1 MIRLLNPLSFP
12 VLVHELLL
20 LALCLAKAALSNTFQ
35 VELMNRPYRSISLC
49 VLLSLTALCFRPALA
64 DGTGQAQAPIHLSPS
79 PVEPEAAKVVSLLFT
94 RFHYRPQPLDQSFS
108 KVVFDHLLENLDP
121 ERSSFTRADI
131 DSFAPEANALAPS
144 TLNGELSPAFFIVNR
159 YLNRALEQY
168 QYAQTLL
175 PHGFDFTSKES
186 VQIERKDAPWPSLT
200 DELHDLWRKHAED
213 DWLRLKLAG
222 QNDEAIR
229 QTLTHRYQR
238 VTERL
243 KKTTPEDAFQ
253 IYMTAFSESMDPH
266 TDYFVPKTAL
276 EFNTQMSLSLVG
288 IGAYLREHDEY
299 VQISELVPGGP
310 AGTSGKV
317 HVGDRIVAV
326 GQGDKAGLVD
336 VVGWRADDVVG
347 LIRGAVGTSVRIE
360 LLSDERKGDSV
371 TRTVVLQRR
380 KVSIADEA
388 ARSSV
393 IETADQGHRQR
404 IGVISVPSFYE
415 DFEGRRDGDPGYSS
429 VSRDVKRMLTEF
441 NEKHVDGVLID
452 LRNNGGGS
460 LTEATALAGLF
471 SGSGPVVQVRDARGN
486 VEVDGAPNDQ
496 AVWTGPLGVLVNHGS
511 ASASEIF
518 AAAIQDKKRGL
529 IIGETTFG
537 KGTVQNLVDLD
548 SVVGRDGSNKLGEL
562 KMTIAQF
569 YRVNGVSTQLVGVRP
584 DISFPSTGQEKL
596 FGESIYKNALPASSI
611 SALPR
616 KAGAAQAR
624 FVSVLEETHEKRV
637 ADSPAWQLMLDEIN
651 AFQRASSRTSV
662 SLNLAVRK
670 ADRDADIAVTKAF
683 QDRRR
688 NIDKAAG
695 VPADSDDAAIAD
707 DGLDPSERALSP
719 EKTPSSSKMLKDPG
733 LQEAAQIVADESRL
747 LIMFAAATG

>member
-1 MIRLLNPLSFP
+1 
-12 VLVHELLL
+12 
-20 LALCLAKAALSNTFQ
+20 
-35 VELMNRPYRSISLC
+35 MNRPYRSLSLC
-49 VLLSLTALCFRPALA
+49 ILLSVTTLRVHPVLA
-64 DGTGQAQAPIHLSPS
+64 DGASQPQAPIHLSPS
-79 PVEPEAAKVVSLLFT
+79 PIELDAGKVVSLLFT
-94 RFHYRPQPLDQSFS
+94 RFHYRPHPLDQSFS
-108 KVVFDHLLENLDP
+108 KVVFDHLLDNLDP

-131 DSFAPEANALAPS
+131 ESFAPEANSLAPS
-144 TLNGELSPAFFIVNR
+144 TLNGDLSPAFFIVNR

-175 PHGFDFTSKES
+175 AKGFDFTSRES
-186 VQIERKDAPWPSLT
+186 FQIERKDAPWPASG
-200 DELHDLWRKHAED
+200 DELRELWRKHAQD

-222 QNDEAIR
+222 QDDEAIR
-229 QTLTHRYQR
+229 KTLTHRYQR
-238 VTERL
+238 VAERL
-243 KKTTPEDAFQ
+243 QKTTPEDAFQ

-326 GQGDKAGLVD
+326 GQGDKSGLVD

-360 LLSDERKGDSV
+360 LLSDEHKGDSV
-371 TRTVVLQRR
+371 ARTVVLQRR
-380 KVSIADEA
+380 KVSIADEQ
-388 ARSSV
+388 ARSSI
-393 IETADQGHRQR
+393 IETLNQGHHQR

-415 DFEGRRDGDPGYSS
+415 DFDGRSAGDPGYSS

-441 NEKHVDGVLID
+441 DKTHVDGVLID

-486 VEVDGAPNDQ
+486 VEIDDAPNDH
-496 AVWTGPLGVLVNHGS
+496 AAWTGPLGILVNHGS

-518 AAAIQDKKRGL
+518 AAAIQDRKRGF

-537 KGTVQNLVDLD
+537 KGTVQNLINLD

-569 YRVNGVSTQLVGVRP
+569 YRVNGVSTQLVGVQP
-584 DISFPSTGQEKL
+584 DIPFPSTGQAKQ
-596 FGESIYKNALPASSI
+596 FGESTYKNALPPSTI
-611 SALPR
+611 TALR
-616 KAGAAQAR
+616 FKAGTAQPR
-624 FVSVLEETHEKRV
+624 FIRLLEETHEKRV
-637 ADSPAWQLMLDEIN
+637 ADSPAWQLMLDEIS
-651 AFQRASSRTSV
+651 AFQKASSRTLV
-662 SLNLAVRK
+662 SLNFAVRK
-670 ADRDADIAVTKAF
+670 ADRDADIAVSKGF

-688 NIDKAAG
+688 KIDEAAG
-695 VPADSDDAAIAD
+695 LPAVADDVAIAD
-707 DGLDPSERALSP
+707 DGLDPSERALSRQ
-719 EKTPSSSKMLKDPG
+719 KTPSSAIALRDPG

-747 LIMFAAATG
+747 LIMYAAATG

>member
-1 MIRLLNPLSFP
+1 MKRPYPPLS
-12 VLVHELLL
+12 L
-20 LALCLAKAALSNTFQ
+20 
-35 VELMNRPYRSISLC
+35 R
-49 VLLSLTALCFRPALA
+49 VLLSLTALCFRPVLA
-64 DGTGQAQAPIHLSPS
+64 DGTIQAQSPIHLSPS
-79 PVEPEAAKVVSLLFT
+79 PVEPEAAKVVSLLYT
-94 RFHYRPQPLDQSFS
+94 RFHYRPRPLDQSFS

-131 DSFAPEANALAPS
+131 DGFAPEANALAPS
-144 TLNGELSPAFFIVNR
+144 TLDGNLSPAFFIVNR

-175 PHGFDFTSKES
+175 AQGFDFSSKES
-186 VQIERKDAPWPSLT
+186 IQIDRKDAPWPGST

-229 QTLTHRYQR
+229 KTLVHRYQR
-238 VTERL
+238 VAERL

-266 TDYFVPKTAL
+266 TDYFVPKIAL

-310 AGTSGKV
+310 AVTSGKV
-317 HVGDRIVAV
+317 NVGDRIVAV

-360 LLSDERKGDSV
+360 LLSDERNGDSV

-393 IETADQGHRQR
+393 IETVDQGHRQR

-471 SGSGPVVQVRDARGN
+471 SGPGPVVQVRDARGN
-486 VEVDGAPNDQ
+486 VEVDDAPNDQ

-518 AAAIQDKKRGL
+518 AAAIQDRKRGF

-548 SVVGRDGSNKLGEL
+548 SVVGRDGSNRLGEL

-596 FGESIYKNALPASSI
+596 FGESTYKNALPPSSI
-611 SALPR
+611 SALPL
-616 KAGAAQAR
+616 KAGAAQAH
-624 FVSVLEETHEKRV
+624 FISLLVETHEKRV
-637 ADSPAWQLMLDEIN
+637 ADLPAWQLMLDEIN
-651 AFQRASSRTSV
+651 AFQKTSSRTSV
-662 SLNLAVRK
+662 SLNFAVRK
-670 ADRDADIAVTKAF
+670 ADRDTDISVTKAF

-688 NIDKAAG
+688 KIDRAAG
-695 VPADSDDAAIAD
+695 VAADSDDAALAD
-707 DGLDPSERALSP
+707 DGLDPSERALSQ
-719 EKTPSSSKMLKDPG
+719 EKTPSSKTLKDPG

-747 LIMFAAATG
+747 LVMFAAATS